1 MSNKDQD
8 DLAAVARFVEAA
20 RLALS
25 IWRDPD
31 RPGDRVLA
39 GHDTLDMIDNAIREL
54 DQLRDTLTVELRRD
68 ALARDA
74 RVDELL
80 AKFSAHE
87 IANAGNS
94 GPGGPFRPA
103 APSAPS
109 DATTEIR
116 PARDFW
122 GNPS

>member
-8 DLAAVARFVEAA
+8 DLAAVARLVEAA

-39 GHDTLDMIDNAIREL
+39 GHDTLDLIDSATTEL
-54 DQLRDTLTVELRRD
+54 GRVRAVLLVELRRD
-68 ALARDA
+68 RLARDS

-94 GPGGPFRPA
+94 GPGGPFRP
-103 APSAPS
+103 SAPS

-122 GNPS
+122 GNP